1 MPESGQ
7 GKEKDPTKVEF
18 FRHSLGEAE
27 FRSLTR
33 ALEGVFLTAGP
44 LTSEFEERLAR
55 FLGCRRVVG
64 TWSCT
69 SALFLVLKA
78 LGIGRHD
85 EVITTP
91 MTFIATPNAILEAGA
106 TPVFVDVEET
116 TANMDADLVEEAI
129 GPRTRAIMPVHL
141 YGHMCDM
148 KRLRKLA
155 DRHGLLLIE
164 DAAHCLEGERD
175 GIRPAQVSE
184 AACFSFYA
192 TKNITSGE
200 GGAIATNDPD
210 LAERLMLLRSHGMNR
225 EAAGRYSQ
233 TYRHWDMLS
242 MGYKANMF
250 DIQAALLLPQIPGIK
265 ENLEKRRGIYNSY
278 REAFGDLEGIGLPGI
293 LAGTVH
299 AHNLFTLW
307 VDPALRD
314 GFLERLQEQG
324 IGVAV
329 NYRAVHLLTYYRR
342 RFGFREGMFPRAET
356 IGRSTLSIPLYPRL
370 SSGEVKRVIKAVKQV
385 AGTFTPQPDSS
396 LSSNGA

>member
-1 MPESGQ
+1 MPASSQDQ
-7 GKEKDPTKVEF
+7 GKNPVRVEF
-18 FRHSLGEAE
+18 FRHGLGPAE
-27 FRSLTR
+27 IRSLTR
-33 ALEGVFLTAGP
+33 ALDGLFLTAGP
-44 LTSEFEERLAR
+44 LTREFEETLAR

-78 LGIGRHD
+78 LGIGRGD

-116 TANMDADLVEEAI
+116 TGNMDIDLVESAV

-141 YGHMCDM
+141 YGHMCHM
-148 KRLRKLA
+148 RRLREVA
-155 DRHGLLLIE
+155 HRHGLFLIE

-175 GIRPAQVSE
+175 GVRPAQVSD

-200 GGAIATNDPD
+200 GGAVATNDSE
-210 LAERLMLLRSHGMNR
+210 LAERLGVLRSHGMNR
-225 EAAGRYSQ
+225 EAAGRYSG

-265 ENLEKRRGIYNSY
+265 ENLEKRRRIYESY
-278 REAFGDLEGIGLPGI
+278 TWAFGQLAGIGFPGI
-293 LAGTVH
+293 LPGTRH
-299 AHNLFTLW
+299 AHHLFTLW
-307 VDPALRD
+307 VHPLLRD
-314 GFLERLQEQG
+314 EFLKKLQERG

-329 NYRAVHLLTYYRR
+329 NYRPVHLLTYYRR
-342 RFGFREGMFPRAET
+342 RFGFKEGAPFPFP
-356 IGRSTLSIPLYPRL
+356 SIP
-370 SSGEVKRVIKAVKQV
+370 G
-385 AGTFTPQPDSS
+385 
-396 LSSNGA
+396 